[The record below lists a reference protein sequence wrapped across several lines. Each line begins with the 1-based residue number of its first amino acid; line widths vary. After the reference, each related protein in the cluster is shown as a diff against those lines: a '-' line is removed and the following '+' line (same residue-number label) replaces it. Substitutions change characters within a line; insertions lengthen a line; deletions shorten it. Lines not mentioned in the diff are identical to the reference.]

1 MSSKTV
7 DKALQVLDMFTLK
20 HPKWGLREL
29 SRELDMSHTIVHRML
44 TTLEERGYVYR
55 SVDTQKYE
63 LGIKLLELSNVV
75 EQHFQISEIIH
86 PIMHKIASETGESVV
101 MTLLDNE
108 EGVFSKI
115 VESSQQVRF
124 AGSVG
129 RRSPLYIGAS
139 HKVILCHLP
148 KDVQRRIVRQGA
160 ETHPDLV
167 PSADALLQRLEEIDR
182 NRWAYSAG
190 ETISDVAA
198 VSIPL
203 FDYGH
208 KVLGSLSI
216 AGPSYRLTEE
226 VAQEILPNL
235 ERHRP
240 ELDSILS
247 KVCFPTR
254 RNFLLESLH

>member
-7 DKALQVLDMFTLK
+7 DKALQVLDMFTLE

-29 SRELDMSHTIVHRML
+29 SRALDMSHTIVHRML

-55 SVDTQKYE
+55 SMDTQKYE
-63 LGIKLLELSNVV
+63 LGIKFLELSNIV

-115 VESSQQVRF
+115 VESSRLVRF

-129 RRSPLYIGAS
+129 RRSPLYVGAS

-148 KDVQRRIVRQGA
+148 KEVQRRIVHEGA
-160 ETHPDLV
+160 VQHPGLIPSETDMLKK
-167 PSADALLQRLEEIDR
+167 LEDIER
-182 NRWAYSAG
+182 KRWAYSSG

-208 KVLGSLSI
+208 MVLGSLSI
-216 AGPSYRLTEE
+216 AGPSYRLTED
-226 VAQEILPNL
+226 VAEQILPDL
-235 ERHRP
+235 IRHRG
-240 ELDSILS
+240 ELDSVLS

-254 RNFLLESLH
+254 RNYLLESLH

>member
-7 DKALQVLDMFTLK
+7 EKALQVLDQFTLEQ
-20 HPKWGLREL
+20 PKWGLREL
-29 SRELDMSHTIVHRML
+29 SRKLEMSHTIVHRML
-44 TTLEERGYVYR
+44 TTLEEKGYVFR
-55 SVDTQKYE
+55 NPETQKYE

-129 RRSPLYIGAS
+129 RRSPLYVGAS

-148 KDVQRRIVRQGA
+148 KDVQRRIVREGA
-160 ETHPDLV
+160 LQHPQLIPSEEETLR
-167 PSADALLQRLEEIDR
+167 RLDEIER
-182 NRWAYSAG
+182 NNWAYSAG

-226 VAQEILPNL
+226 VAKEILPDL
-235 ERHRP
+235 ERHRS
-240 ELDSILS
+240 ELDSVLS

-254 RNFLLESLH
+254 RNFLLHSLH